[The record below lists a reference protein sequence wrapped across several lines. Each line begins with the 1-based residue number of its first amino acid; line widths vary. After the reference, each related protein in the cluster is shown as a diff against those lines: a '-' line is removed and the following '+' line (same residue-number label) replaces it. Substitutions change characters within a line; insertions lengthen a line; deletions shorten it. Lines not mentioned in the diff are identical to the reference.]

1 MINLKDNEIAITVQF
16 SNLSFF
22 EKIKRVIHYIV
33 TVIMYSVVLIMILVF
48 LLIIVNFLDQKNN
61 LKKGITKPPLVSAY
75 TIVSPSMVPNINVL
89 DVIVTMRISDPSKI
103 KVGDVITFNSTDY
116 RSSGVT
122 VTHRVRKIEK
132 TDTGKYLFT
141 TKGDANNTEDA
152 SRQTFETI
160 YGKVVLRIPK
170 LGYIQYI
177 LSSVVGWVLL
187 IIVPTVGII
196 GADIIKI
203 VKTIKNDPN
212 NKKEENKI
220 SEEKEELKKEKYKKE
235 NTDSSKRIKD
245 TRTIHSKKKNKKIES
260 NSKTERRRYK

>member
-1 MINLKDNEIAITVQF
+1 MINLKDNEIAITVPF

-22 EKIKRVIHYIV
+22 EKLKRIVHYIF
-33 TVIMYSVVLIMILVF
+33 TVIMYSVLLIMILVF
-48 LLIIVNFLDQKNN
+48 LLIIVNFLDQRNN
-61 LKKGITKPPLVSAY
+61 LKKGVTKPPLVSAY

-89 DVIVTMRISDPSKI
+89 DVIVTMRVKDPSNI

-132 TDTGKYLFT
+132 TDDGKYLFT

-152 SRQTFETI
+152 SRQTFDTI
-160 YGKVVLRIPK
+160 YGKVLIRLPK

-203 VKTIKNDPN
+203 IKTIKNDPN
-212 NKKEENKI
+212 NQKESKSKEEIKEKKEQ
-220 SEEKEELKKEKYKKE
+220 LKEKNKDKEISTQKK
-235 NTDSSKRIKD
+235 SKEK
-245 TRTIHSKKKNKKIES
+245 SKKVDS
-260 NSKTERRRYK
+260 NTKTERRRYR